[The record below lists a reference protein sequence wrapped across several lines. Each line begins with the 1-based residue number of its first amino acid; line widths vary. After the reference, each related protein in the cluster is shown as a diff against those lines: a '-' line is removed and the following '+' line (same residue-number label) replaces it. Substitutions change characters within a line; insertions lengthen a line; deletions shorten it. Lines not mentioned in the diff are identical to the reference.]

1 MCSTTGWSLCLLP
14 NYASLKMS
22 LLDRAATYSV
32 GANMASDEYNTES
45 EIRSG
50 DTRGDTIAKIIRVGV
65 QGF

>member
-1 MCSTTGWSLCLLP
+1 
-14 NYASLKMS
+14 MS

-32 GANMASDEYNTES
+32 GANLASDEYNTES
-45 EIRSG
+45 EISSG